1 MSRPQPSSVQSNSPP
16 EVRRKDEST
25 VNLGAGAALRGENM
39 ARYATQGSDGGGRR
53 VEGKTPL
60 TKIGHEQNCHTPMP
74 ATVIVVTGSSRGY
87 GRSLACA
94 FARQFSGVEGVHV
107 VLISRGEKGLMETK
121 TLVESAAPGV
131 TVHVVPMDLGALD
144 SIAAT
149 WEEKVVDGALKGV
162 AWARGILINNAGSP
176 GPISYI
182 RDMGLE
188 STGPTGVSALRA
200 TLDLDIAS
208 PIILSSL
215 FLKALQKGG
224 APGSPP
230 SVVVNVSSLAA
241 VAPFASLGLYSI
253 TRAAKDML
261 HRVIGEEG
269 GGGVLTLNYAP
280 GPMDSELQ
288 VEIRNHPDTHGPTKA
303 FFKDM
308 EAKNTWVD
316 KDVSAALCAKLVGE
330 GAFKDGEHLD
340 FYDVS
345 AAAAAAAAAEG
356 GAKQ

>member
-1 MSRPQPSSVQSNSPP
+1 LLPSPHHFEKAVKSREKVKLPGF
-16 EVRRKDEST
+16 
-25 VNLGAGAALRGENM
+25 L
-39 ARYATQGSDGGGRR
+39 Y
-53 VEGKTPL
+53 
-60 TKIGHEQNCHTPMP
+60 QNCSMSSP

-87 GRSLACA
+87 GRSLACE
-94 FARQFSGVEGVHV
+94 FARSFSGVKDLHV
-107 VLISRGEKGLMETK
+107 VLISRGEKGLQETQG
-121 TLVESAAPGV
+121 LVERAAPGV
-131 TVHVVPMDLGALD
+131 AVHVVPMDLGALD
-144 SIAAT
+144 TLAAT
-149 WEEKVVDGALKGV
+149 WEEKVMGGALRGV
-162 AWARGILINNAGSP
+162 PWARGILINNAGSP
-176 GPISYI
+176 GPISYV
-182 RDMGLE
+182 RDLGLE
-188 STGPTGVSALRA
+188 SPTGVSALRA

-208 PIILSSL
+208 PILLSSL
-215 FLKALQKGG
+215 FLKALRKGG
-224 APGSPP
+224 APASPP

-269 GGGVLTLNYAP
+269 QGAVLTLNYAP

-345 AAAAAAAAAEG
+345 AAAAAAAEG